1 MQGHAMGRAANDIE
15 LNDEQRR
22 LFERMSAIID
32 RQDDPLALMAV
43 AQDLSGELLRRE
55 GDVSLREQTLGEI
68 SRFFLGIIKAPNLS
82 GQYKLDR
89 LRMFA
94 RATVK
99 ILIHQRVL
107 MEAQMPAEHPPGLAR
122 RAGDGTG
129 APH

>member
-1 MQGHAMGRAANDIE
+1 MGRAANDIE

-22 LFERMSAIID
+22 LFERMSAVID

-55 GDVSLREQTLGEI
+55 GDASLREQTLGEI

-107 MEAQMPAEHPPGLAR
+107 TETQAPAEHPPGLAR
-122 RAGDGTG
+122 RAGDPPNSP
-129 APH
+129 A